1 MEVPPMKRWLVS
13 LFMVAAALSL
23 PWISGA
29 SGKADLSP
37 KERLGKLL
45 FFDAKL
51 SVPEGQSCAACHA
64 PEAGF
69 TGPDEKINQAGSVYE
84 GAAKG
89 RFGDRKPP
97 TSSYGGDSPV
107 LHFDKKEKVWVGGM
121 FWDGRATGK
130 ALKDPLAEQ
139 AQGPFLNPLEQN
151 IPDPETLCKK
161 VRESEYASLF
171 EQVWGKGSLDCGK
184 NVAATY
190 DRIGRSIAAYER
202 SKEANPFSSKYDYWL
217 RKKVKL
223 TEQESRGLALFEG
236 KGKCAECHTSKR
248 GPKGAHPV
256 FTDFTYD
263 NLGIPKNPKNPFL
276 GMPAEWNP
284 AGAAYVD
291 TGLGGFL
298 KKAGYKPSQY
308 EPEMGKF
315 KVPTLRNVDKRPSP
329 GFVKAYGHNGYFK
342 SLKEIVHFYNTR
354 DVLARCEKL
363 GDPKPGVNC
372 WPQPEVS
379 ENVNKEELGNLG
391 LTVEEEEAIV
401 AFMRTLSDGY
411 SMEK

>member
-1 MEVPPMKRWLVS
+1 MKRLLVS
-13 LFMVAAALSL
+13 LFVAAAALSI
-23 PWISGA
+23 PWASGA
-29 SGKADLSP
+29 SGKESLTP
-37 KERLGKLL
+37 KEQLGKLL

-51 SVPEGQSCAACHA
+51 SVPEGQSCASCHA

-69 TGPDEKINQAGSVYE
+69 TGPDEQINKAGAVYE

-107 LHFDKKEKVWVGGM
+107 LRFDKKEGVWVGGM

-151 IPDPETLCKK
+151 IPDPVTLCKK
-161 VRESEYASLF
+161 VREAEYASLF
-171 EQVWGKGSLDCGK
+171 VQVWGKGSLDCGK
-184 NVAATY
+184 NAAATY
-190 DRIGRSIAAYER
+190 DRIGMSIAAYER

-217 RKKVKL
+217 RKKAKL
-223 TEQESRGLALFEG
+223 TAQELEGLKLFEG

-263 NLGIPKNPKNPFL
+263 NLGVPKNQKNPFL

-284 AGAAYVD
+284 AGSAYVD

-298 KKAGYKPSQY
+298 KKAGYKPSRY

-354 DVLARCEKL
+354 DVLPECGKP
-363 GDPKPGVNC
+363 GDPRPGENC

-379 ENVNKEELGNLG
+379 ANVNKEELGNLG
-391 LTVEEEEAIV
+391 LTEKEEEAIV

>member
-1 MEVPPMKRWLVS
+1 MKRLLVS
-13 LFMVAAALSL
+13 LFVIAAALSL
-23 PWISGA
+23 PWSSDA
-29 SGKADLSP
+29 SGKASLGP
-37 KERLGKLL
+37 KEQLGKLL

-51 SVPEGQSCAACHA
+51 SVPEGQSCATCHA
-64 PEAGF
+64 PEVGF
-69 TGPDEKINQAGSVYE
+69 TGPNEQINKTGGVYE

-97 TSSYGGDSPV
+97 TSSYGGASPV

-161 VRESEYASLF
+161 VRGSTYSPLF

-190 DRIGRSIAAYER
+190 DRIGMSIAAYER

-223 TEQESRGLALFEG
+223 SDQESEGLKLFEG

-263 NLGIPKNPKNPFL
+263 NLGVPKNPKNPFL

-284 AGAAYVD
+284 AGSAYLD

-329 GFVKAYGHNGYFK
+329 GFVKAFGHNGYFK

-354 DVLARCEKL
+354 DLLARCEKL
-363 GDPKPGVNC
+363 SDPKPGENC
-372 WPQPEVS
+372 WPEPEVS
-379 ENVNKEELGNLG
+379 SNVNKSELGNLG
-391 LTVEEEEAIV
+391 LTEKEEEAIV

>member
-1 MEVPPMKRWLVS
+1 MKRWLVS

-69 TGPDEKINQAGSVYE
+69 TGPDEEINMTRGIYE
-84 GAAKG
+84 GAVKG

-171 EQVWGKGSLDCGK
+171 EKVWGKGSLDCGK

-354 DVLARCEKL
+354 DVLARCENL
-363 GDPKPGVNC
+363 ADPKPGVNC

-379 ENVNKEELGNLG
+379 ANVNKEELGNLG
-391 LTVEEEEAIV
+391 LTEEEEEAVV
-401 AFMRTLSDGY
+401 ALMRTLSDGY